1 MEDSQHGDCRR
12 FCLASAGEWDHV
24 GFEIMKTLRLFLVP
38 VVAAF
43 ALSGCLQNETTVRV
57 KPDGSGTIVEE
68 TFLSAQMMAMLG
80 GLGGLGGDQDKP
92 AKDPLDEMFG
102 QDKAKAKAAKL
113 GDGVTLDKIEK
124 IEKDGKK
131 GARTTY
137 KFADISKLKLRT
149 DDATSGMNEGMG
161 GTPPDAAATEGTP
174 APETGKKKGD
184 PIRFQMANGKL
195 TITMPRPDI
204 TKQDASKDLP
214 ADETPKV
221 NDADNAQGELMM
233 KTLLADMKIA
243 IRVVAESG
251 IASTDASHVEGNTV
265 TLMEMNFGDLVSSPA
280 AMKTLEKLKG
290 KSPDDVAAALKGIK
304 GVKMETK
311 EKISIQL
318 K

>member
-1 MEDSQHGDCRR
+1 
-12 FCLASAGEWDHV
+12 
-24 GFEIMKTLRLFLVP
+24 MKTLQLFLVP
-38 VVAAF
+38 VAAAF

-124 IEKDGKK
+124 IDKDGKK

-137 KFADISKLKLRT
+137 KFADISKLKLLT
-149 DDATSGMNEGMG
+149 CYATSGMNEGMG

-204 TKQDASKDLP
+204 TSKDEAKDKAKDKP
-214 ADETPKV
+214 ADETPLS
-221 NDADNAQGELMM
+221 DAADNAQGELMM

-243 IRVVAESG
+243 IRVVAETG
-251 IASTDASHVEGNTV
+251 IAATDASHVEGNTV
-265 TLMEMNFGDLVSSPA
+265 TLMEMNFGDVVANPA

-290 KSPDDVAAALKGIK
+290 KSPDEAAAALKGIK
-304 GVKMETK
+304 GVKVETK
-311 EKISIQL
+311 EKISI
-318 K
+318 KMK